1 MPEARLEQALRD
13 RLEARRGSVAVIGLG
28 YVGLPLAVAIAE
40 AGFAVVGIDA
50 NRQRV
55 ELVNSG
61 RSHIG
66 DISDHVLA
74 GLVESGKLS
83 ASTSYG
89 SVTEADV
96 AVIAVPTPIDEHR
109 TPDLSFVR
117 AAVDSVAEVISRG
130 SLVVLES
137 TTYPGTTEEVVV
149 PALERRGLSPGQDVF
164 VGYSPERIDPGNRRY
179 TLSNTAKVVAGLDER
194 CLELTVTFYAQFV
207 ETVVAVS
214 NLKTAEM
221 TKLFENIFRI
231 VNIALVNELQMTCDR
246 FGIDV
251 WEVID
256 ACSTKPYGYMPFYPG
271 PGLGG
276 HCVPVDPFY
285 LAWKAREVRGQTEF
299 IELAGRINSTM
310 PEYVVG
316 KIVKALNG
324 RRAPLAGS
332 RIGLLGVAYKKN
344 TSDVRESPAIP
355 IVEQLL
361 ASGAVVS
368 YHDPHVPVFE
378 VNGDI
383 LLSQAL
389 TEDYL
394 REQDCIVVVA
404 DHDAMEWPLILRHA
418 GTVVD
423 TRNAL
428 KRVAALSGQLREP
441 VPAFPATPSRSQ
453 VAGGGVPAAGLA
465 PD

>member
-1 MPEARLEQALRD
+1 
-13 RLEARRGSVAVIGLG
+13 VIGLG

-50 NRQRV
+50 DQERV
-55 ELVNSG
+55 ELVNRG

-66 DISDHVLA
+66 DISDRA
-74 GLVESGKLS
+74 LVALIESGKLS
-83 ASTSYG
+83 ASS
-89 SVTEADV
+89 SNDAVAAADV

-117 AAVDSVAEVISRG
+117 AAVDSVAAVIGPG

-149 PALERRGLSPGQDVF
+149 PALRRRGLSPGEDVF

-179 TLSNTAKVVAGLDER
+179 TLSNTAKVVSGLSEQ
-194 CLELTVTFYAQFV
+194 CLELMVTFYASFV

-214 NLKTAEM
+214 NLRTAEM

-299 IELAGRINSTM
+299 IELAGRINSTV

-316 KIVKALNG
+316 KVVKALNG
-324 RRAPLAGS
+324 KREPLSGS
-332 RIGLLGVAYKKN
+332 RVGLLGVAYKKN

-361 ASGAVVS
+361 DGGAIVT
-368 YHDPHVPVFE
+368 YHDPHVPVFK
-378 VNGDI
+378 VNGDT
-383 LLSQAL
+383 LHSQPL

-394 REQDCIVVVA
+394 RGQDCIVVVA
-404 DHDAMEWPLILRHA
+404 DHDAMEWALILRHA

-428 KRVAALSGQLREP
+428 KRVAALSGQLREHIP
-441 VPAFPATPSRSQ
+441 SMPANPPRLAD
-453 VAGGGVPAAGLA
+453 AGEEMSAAGLA

>member
-1 MPEARLEQALRD
+1 M
-13 RLEARRGSVAVIGLG
+13 
-28 YVGLPLAVAIAE
+28 
-40 AGFAVVGIDA
+40 
-50 NRQRV
+50 
-55 ELVNSG
+55 
-61 RSHIG
+61 
-66 DISDHVLA
+66 
-74 GLVESGKLS
+74 
-83 ASTSYG
+83 
-89 SVTEADV
+89 
-96 AVIAVPTPIDEHR
+96 
-109 TPDLSFVR
+109 
-117 AAVDSVAEVISRG
+117 
-130 SLVVLES
+130 
-137 TTYPGTTEEVVV
+137 
-149 PALERRGLSPGQDVF
+149 
-164 VGYSPERIDPGNRRY
+164 
-179 TLSNTAKVVAGLDER
+179 
-194 CLELTVTFYAQFV
+194 VTFYASFV

-214 NLKTAEM
+214 NLRTAEM

-285 LAWKAREVRGQTEF
+285 LAWKAREVRGPTEF
-299 IELAGRINSTM
+299 IELAGRINSTV

-324 RRAPLAGS
+324 KRAPLSGS
-332 RIGLLGVAYKKN
+332 RVGLLGVAYKKN

-361 ASGAVVS
+361 AGGAVVT
-368 YHDPHVPVFE
+368 YHDPHVPVFK
-378 VNGDI
+378 VNGDV
-383 LLSQAL
+383 LQSEPL

-394 REQDCIVVVA
+394 REQDCMVVVA

-441 VPAFPATPSRSQ
+441 VPALPANAPR
-453 VAGGGVPAAGLA
+453 AAGTGEEVTAARLA
-465 PD
+465 AD

>member
-1 MPEARLEQALRD
+1 
-13 RLEARRGSVAVIGLG
+13 LEARRSRVAVIGLG

-50 NRQRV
+50 DQERV
-55 ELVNSG
+55 ELVNRG

-66 DISDHVLA
+66 DISDRA
-74 GLVESGKLS
+74 LVALIESGKLS
-83 ASTSYG
+83 ASS
-89 SVTEADV
+89 SNDAVAAADV

-117 AAVDSVAEVISRG
+117 AAVDSVAAVIGPG

-149 PALERRGLSPGQDVF
+149 PALRRRGLSPGEDVF

-179 TLSNTAKVVAGLDER
+179 TLSNTAKVVSGLSEQ
-194 CLELTVTFYAQFV
+194 CLELMVTFYASFV

-214 NLKTAEM
+214 NLRTAEM

-299 IELAGRINSTM
+299 IELAGRINSTV

-316 KIVKALNG
+316 KVVKALNG
-324 RRAPLAGS
+324 KREPLSGS
-332 RIGLLGVAYKKN
+332 RVGLLGVAYKKN

-361 ASGAVVS
+361 DGGAIVT
-368 YHDPHVPVFE
+368 YHDPHVPVFK
-378 VNGDI
+378 VNGDT
-383 LLSQAL
+383 LHSQPL

-394 REQDCIVVVA
+394 RGQDCIVVVA
-404 DHDAMEWPLILRHA
+404 DHDAMEWALILRHA

-441 VPAFPATPSRSQ
+441 VPALPAIARRAAE
-453 VAGGGVPAAGLA
+453 AGEGVPAAGLA